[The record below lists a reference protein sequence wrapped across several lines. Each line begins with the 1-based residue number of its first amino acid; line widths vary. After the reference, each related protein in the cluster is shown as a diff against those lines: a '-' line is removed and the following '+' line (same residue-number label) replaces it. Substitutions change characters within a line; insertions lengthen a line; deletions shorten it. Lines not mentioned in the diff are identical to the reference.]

1 MMLYALHRMR
11 FDALPFSP
19 QLVQARWEFGNLPS
33 EELPRLAQDALENG
47 YDGANTRRIAGLINP
62 DQFDL
67 QPLMQGFLAELGL
80 ATKPTR
86 EEAALALARFVAQA
100 ILERKVGAYE
110 GARFIWLDIVIEM
123 WPNQPNALESF
134 VGNASEYEDCVFYSQ
149 HPEEVRKKIERDI
162 FEAAQELIGN
172 SVS

>member
-1 MMLYALHRMR
+1 MMLYASHRMR

-19 QLVQARWEFGNLPS
+19 QLIQARWELGKLPS
-33 EELPRLAQDALENG
+33 EEMPRVAQDALEHG
-47 YDGANTRRIAGLINP
+47 YDGANTRRIAGLIDP

-67 QPLMQGFLAELGL
+67 QPLMRGFLEELGL

-86 EEAALALARFVAQA
+86 EEAAFALARFVAQA

-123 WPNQPNALESF
+123 WPNQPSAFDSF
-134 VGNASEYEDCVFYSQ
+134 VGDASEYEDCVFYSQ
-149 HPEEVRKKIERDI
+149 NPEEVRRKIEKDI
-162 FEAAQELIGN
+162 IEAAREL
-172 SVS
+172 VSS